1 MTLYCNATGNPSP
14 QTAWI
19 KSGKVLVTD
28 SVHVIRGINR
38 SQAGIYQCMAWNGIM
53 RNETSNCTID
63 VYCKFIDYLE
73 FNTCMRV
80 YLCIYTL
87 LNVKVLLVYIN
98 SFVI

>member
-28 SVHVIRGINR
+28 SVHVMRGINR

-63 VYCKFIDYLE
+63 VYCKFIEYLE
-73 FNTCMRV
+73 FNTRV
-80 YLCIYTL
+80 YFCTYTL
-87 LNVKVLLVYIN
+87 LNVKVLPDYNN

>member
-1 MTLYCNATGNPSP
+1 
-14 QTAWI
+14 
-19 KSGKVLVTD
+19 
-28 SVHVIRGINR
+28 
-38 SQAGIYQCMAWNGIM
+38 M

-73 FNTCMRV
+73 FNICMRV
-80 YLCIYTL
+80 YFCTYTL

>member
-28 SVHVIRGINR
+28 SVHVMRGINR

-63 VYCKFIDYLE
+63 VYCKFIEYLE
-73 FNTCMRV
+73 FNTRV
-80 YLCIYTL
+80 YFCTYTL
-87 LNVKVLLVYIN
+87 LNVKVLPVYNN

>member
-53 RNETSNCTID
+53 RNETSNCSID
-63 VYCKFIDYLE
+63 VHCKLIEYLE
-73 FNTCMRV
+73 FNSRV
-80 YLCIYTL
+80 YFCKYTW
-87 LNVKVLLVYIN
+87 LNVKLLPVFKR
-98 SFVI
+98 SFFI